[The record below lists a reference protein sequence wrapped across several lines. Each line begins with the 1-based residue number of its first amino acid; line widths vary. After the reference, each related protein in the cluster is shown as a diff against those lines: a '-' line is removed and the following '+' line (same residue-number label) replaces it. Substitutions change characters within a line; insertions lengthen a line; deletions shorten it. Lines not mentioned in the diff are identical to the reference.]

1 MRRRHSLRHHHRSR
15 TQQFDLFGKPDGDGA
30 GQRPEWQ
37 ALPAQTRQALT
48 ELMVRMILDH
58 AEEACRSQPGEAR
71 HDV

>member
-1 MRRRHSLRHHHRSR
+1 MRRQHSLRQHHRST
-15 TQQFDLFGKPDGDGA
+15 TQQIDLFGKPDGV

-48 ELMVRMILDH
+48 DLMVRMLRDQ

-71 HDV
+71 HDI